1 MHIYIKNVLSTKV
14 HKDRGKF
21 QAQTIAKRAQK
32 NHMRV
37 CVCTC
42 VSVDMVSIVGKKKTH
57 CKKNQSSL

>member
-32 NHMRV
+32 NHMCV
-37 CVCTC
+37 CECTC
-42 VSVDMVSIVGKKKTH
+42 VSVDMVSIVGKKKNALQ
-57 CKKNQSSL
+57 KKPE